1 MSLPADEV
9 VTRPGGDRSL
19 LGLALLAA
27 GGLWL
32 VGEVGGVHVTG
43 RTLASV
49 ALVCIGAGLI
59 LNHRRSRRVWPIL
72 IGGILA
78 LFLLGNSA
86 TTNFRARYGSGVGAQ
101 TSTPANPGQIQSRYQ
116 AGLGALNV
124 DFTRVTFPPRWTKTI
139 QMDVGLGAMH
149 VLVPANMVLRVRAS
163 DSVGAVTVVNHGLG
177 SGFGVHGTYQD
188 PDWGSDQTDPHL
200 TLNLSVGG
208 GAVTVD
214 RAKSP

>member
-86 TTNFRARYGSGVGAQ
+86 TTNFRARYGGAFGTESASPTAVDQ
-101 TSTPANPGQIQSRYQ
+101 LQGTYRTGFGS
-116 AGLGALNV
+116 LNLDLTQV
-124 DFTRVTFPPRWTKTI
+124 PLNTNWHKTVHV
-139 QMDVGLGAMH
+139 DVGFGSARIT
-149 VLVPANMVLRVRAS
+149 VPRSLRLRVNAS
-163 DSVGAVTVVNHGLG
+163 DSAGRVQILDGRSAGGLG
-177 SGFGVHGTYQD
+177 VTRNYQD
-188 PDWGSDQTDPHL
+188 PNWDATPPAPQL
-200 TLNLSVGG
+200 TLDVSVEA
-208 GAVTVD
+208 GAITID
-214 RAKSP
+214 RSRS